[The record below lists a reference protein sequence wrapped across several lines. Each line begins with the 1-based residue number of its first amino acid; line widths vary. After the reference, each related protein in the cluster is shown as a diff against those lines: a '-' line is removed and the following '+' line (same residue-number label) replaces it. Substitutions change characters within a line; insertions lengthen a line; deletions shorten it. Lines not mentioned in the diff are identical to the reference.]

1 MIKKIEKVEKGF
13 FEWYFKNRINNSEIV
28 GNPVKKFAKLK

>member
-13 FEWYFKNRINNSEIV
+13 FEWYFKNRIINREIV
-28 GNPVKKFAKLK
+28 LNSVEKFEKLK